1 MANKY
6 ILVWLLFC
14 CMYMYFVSTYIHLF
28 VHPQQDVIGQN
39 LADIT
44 HPESAVEITDNL
56 KPAATPPTS
65 MVEESIVSQF
75 RQFYVRFRST
85 VSPNRMQL
93 SRFTSHTVSQAVC
106 VGGEREREKE
116 RKKERERAVFS
127 PSKIQG
133 TTVGHTLGGGCGH
146 IKAFLKSP
154 YSHIKE
160 ILY

>member
-1 MANKY
+1 MHFSVLAF
-6 ILVWLLFC
+6 LLYVFIPA
-14 CMYMYFVSTYIHLF
+14 YIHLF

-85 VSPNRMQL
+85 VSPSRMQL
-93 SRFTSHTVSQAVC
+93 SRFTSHTVSRAVC
-106 VGGEREREKE
+106 IGGGKERGREKE
-116 RKKERERAVFS
+116 RKKEREREREEGRGRE
-127 PSKIQG
+127 QR
-133 TTVGHTLGGGCGH
+133 TDGGRKREG
-146 IKAFLKSP
+146 
-154 YSHIKE
+154 
-160 ILY
+160 